1 MVKENKPILFEES
14 SGNVFADLELE
25 DADEL
30 YARGLMGLKVLELLR
45 ERGLKKQKEMAAH
58 LAIKQPGVSLLVNG
72 EFNRFSEA
80 RLMDFLKKLDHKVVI
95 HISPRQEGEPYQQ
108 VAYAI

>member
-1 MVKENKPILFEES
+1 MAKENKSILFEES
-14 SGNVFADLELE
+14 SGNVFADLELD

-45 ERGLKKQKEMAAH
+45 ERGLKKQKEIAAH
-58 LAIKQPGVSLLVNG
+58 LAIKQPEVSLLVNG

-80 RLMDFLKKLDHKVVI
+80 RLMGFLKKLACYTTKHKRPTPHVK
-95 HISPRQEGEPYQQ
+95 GG
-108 VAYAI
+108 